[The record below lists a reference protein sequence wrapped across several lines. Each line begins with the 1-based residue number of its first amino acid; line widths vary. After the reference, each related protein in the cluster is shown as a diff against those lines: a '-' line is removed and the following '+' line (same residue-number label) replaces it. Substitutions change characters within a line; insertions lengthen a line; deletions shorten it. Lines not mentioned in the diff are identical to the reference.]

1 MYLDT
6 LDTSVGARAESAFAS
21 TSTQMSN
28 ASSTAV
34 QPTAPV
40 LLVDI
45 EHKWLDEATSTLKQA
60 GYQRLESIEHDITCP
75 FISTKNKVSL
85 IMAWKGKAKSIAL
98 NFVLHCIEGT
108 LRTKGG
114 AAFSKLKRLLRKD
127 GVLFGATILGACAPH
142 TGFGRALMRR
152 FNMPFKPSMSFSG
165 IFANNL
171 ETTSTPRRTCLHCVH
186 TLPSSKFGSWAARRF
201 LRQPTTRCGS
211 LSSFGD
217 WGETY
222 FWGQFRFW
230 FLARSCENAVAR
242 PGAPFTLPPP
252 PAVSPID

>member
-1 MYLDT
+1 
-6 LDTSVGARAESAFAS
+6 
-21 TSTQMSN
+21 
-28 ASSTAV
+28 
-34 QPTAPV
+34 
-40 LLVDI
+40 
-45 EHKWLDEATSTLKQA
+45 
-60 GYQRLESIEHDITCP
+60 
-75 FISTKNKVSL
+75 
-85 IMAWKGKAKSIAL
+85 MAWKGKAKSIAL

-252 PAVSPID
+252 LQCLPLTDSGIMHNAERGLSIRGDQERGYPSHSQYRLCNNNKTSATIKSSKLPVASTSTLFANTNTSNTHVLTADRRLLLALRSSARLW